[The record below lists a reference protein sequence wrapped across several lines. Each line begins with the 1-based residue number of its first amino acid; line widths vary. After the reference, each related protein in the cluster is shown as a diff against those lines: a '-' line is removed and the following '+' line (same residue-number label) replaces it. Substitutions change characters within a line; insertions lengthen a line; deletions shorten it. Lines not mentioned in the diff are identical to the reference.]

1 MRHTFYVFVK
11 VVFPPAYIKVG
22 INTDVFMRD
31 NPTPVNPES
40 LRFPL
45 LGFSG

>member
-1 MRHTFYVFVK
+1 MCHTFYLFE
-11 VVFPPAYIKVG
+11 VVFPPACIKVG

-31 NPTPVNPES
+31 NPTPVNSES

-45 LGFSG
+45 RGLSG